1 MLFCSRRLVGDATC
15 ACYNPRVTR
24 AAASGYSNN
33 LLASILVLGT
43 SSRME
48 DASLK
53 RPQVVIVGAG
63 FGGLEAAKKLACK
76 DVHVTVIDR
85 TNYHLFQPLLYQV
98 ATAALSPADIAAPV
112 RAVLSKCKNMEVI
125 LAEVRSVDV
134 DARKVKMSDGTELD
148 YDFLVLATGARH
160 SYFGHDEWEKLA
172 PGLKSLEDAIEVR
185 RRLLTAFEY
194 AERITDEAAR
204 RAAMTFV
211 IIGGGPTGVEMA
223 GAIAEIARHTLA
235 KDFCHIDPSQARVIL
250 VEGDPRL
257 LAAFPEDLSASALK
271 QLVDLGV
278 EVRTGE
284 RATDLTETGVQ
295 VGDEFI
301 PCRVKIWAAG
311 NNASFVGKTL
321 GVPIDRVG
329 RVMVNDDLTIP
340 GHPEVQVIGDLAN
353 FTHQTG
359 QPLPGV
365 SPVAMQQGRH
375 AARNILRMIAN
386 RKPKR
391 FRYWDKGSMATI
403 GRNKAVADLNFVH
416 LSGLPAWLVWLFV
429 HIIFLVGFRNRSA
442 VLFQW
447 AWAYFTFNKGARLI
461 TRNFQSEM
469 RPPA

>member
-1 MLFCSRRLVGDATC
+1 MQNT
-15 ACYNPRVTR
+15 P
-24 AAASGYSNN
+24 
-33 LLASILVLGT
+33 
-43 SSRME
+43 E
-48 DASLK
+48 K
-53 RPQVVIVGAG
+53 KPHVVIVGAG
-63 FGGLEAAKKLACK
+63 FGGLEAAKKLACQ
-76 DVHVTVIDR
+76 DVRVTVIDR

-125 LAEVRSVDV
+125 LAEVQSVDV
-134 DARKVKMSDGTELD
+134 AAKKIKTTDMEIL
-148 YDFLVLATGARH
+148 YDFLILATGARH

-172 PGLKSLEDAIEVR
+172 PGLKSLEDAIELR
-185 RRLLTAFEY
+185 RRLLMAFEY
-194 AERITDEAAR
+194 AEKITDEAAR
-204 RAAMTFV
+204 KAAMTFV

-223 GAIAEIARHTLA
+223 GAIAEIARYTLA
-235 KDFCHIDPSQARVIL
+235 KDFRHIDPSQARVIL
-250 VEGDPRL
+250 IEGERRL
-257 LAAFPEDLSASALK
+257 LASFPEDLSASAMK

-278 EVRTGE
+278 EVRTSV
-284 RATDLTETGVQ
+284 RATNLTETGLQ
-295 VGDEFI
+295 VGEEFI

-340 GHPEVQVIGDLAN
+340 GHPDVQVIGDLAN
-353 FTHQTG
+353 FSHQTG
-359 QPLPGV
+359 QPLAGV

-375 AARNILRMIAN
+375 AAKNILRMIKN
-386 RKPKR
+386 REPQR

-429 HIIFLVGFRNRSA
+429 HIIFLVGFRNRLA

-447 AWAYFTFNKGARLI
+447 AWAYFTFNAGARLI
-461 TRNFQSEM
+461 TRNFQSET